1 MKTQP
6 TFWLYFSRAERQAI
20 SLLCFFFIVQLCIR
34 IWIIPKYYPMQTP
47 HWQSFQLVDT
57 TDRKSTQILKAYLY
71 DSTLKITTKPVVLEV
86 NQADSV
92 QFEKLPMIGGFL
104 AQQIVSF
111 REALGGYT
119 SLTQL
124 LEIKY
129 LKEETWEK
137 LHGKWQ
143 CNGRVKKIPI
153 NQADMETL
161 AKHPYLSWTQAKRIV
176 LYRES
181 HGNYKNT
188 NELKNAKAIPD
199 SMWNKII
206 PYLAVDSLGP

>member
-1 MKTQP
+1 M
-6 TFWLYFSRAERQAI
+6 E
-20 SLLCFFFIVQLCIR
+20 
-34 IWIIPKYYPMQTP
+34 TP

-57 TDRKSTQILKAYLY
+57 TNRKSTQILQAYLY
-71 DSTLKITTKPVVLEV
+71 DSTLKINTKPVVLEI
-86 NQADSV
+86 NHADSV

-206 PYLAVDSLGP
+206 PYLAVDSLGS